1 MTSQAIKFATRT
13 VGTIGQPSKRNKIRD
28 FACPS
33 FAVFRNPG
41 PNATYGCI
49 TAGHP
54 STIFTPASKGLADRR
69 GSAIERVGYD
79 GLSKRV
85 LAASLLQ
92 LGLNLLQHLGGL
104 LEGGIEL
111 GRLAVV
117 GHGAV
122 LVAGGEP

>member
-1 MTSQAIKFATRT
+1 MVASRRGTRRQFSRLHQK
-13 VGTIGQPSKRNKIRD
+13 GWP
-28 FACPS
+28 
-33 FAVFRNPG
+33 
-41 PNATYGCI
+41 
-49 TAGHP
+49 TAGC
-54 STIFTPASKGLADRR
+54 
-69 GSAIERVGYD
+69 SAIERVGYD